1 VKTQVWILRSHINS
15 DAVACVGN
23 PRTPMEK
30 QEAKTGESPRRKL
43 KGWLAW
49 HTKQVPTKRLLFQI
63 RWKARTNT

>member
-1 VKTQVWILRSHINS
+1 
-15 DAVACVGN
+15 
-23 PRTPMEK
+23 MEK